1 MDWEWPLPDEANHR
15 QIKSLI
21 QSPEFASEWN
31 EIQEIIKSITDED
44 IIQYHKYK
52 VSSKT
57 MSLSVALNKLFKDRF
72 TEKGWLPEPYIFQD
86 KEYQTNVWRL
96 DFAKG
101 KISVE
106 VSFNHGEALAWNLMK
121 PTIASELNHVDKQIQ
136 TQLGVVILATQNLK
150 QLGCFDGAVGTWE
163 KAVRYLKPL
172 QNKLTIPLLLIG
184 LKAPNSFRLVDNG
197 RGANPRSSIIM
208 ELDDRSFN

>member
-1 MDWEWPLPDEANHR
+1 MDWLWPLPDEANHR

-21 QSPEFASEWN
+21 QSPEFSREWN
-31 EIQEIIKSITDED
+31 EIQD
-44 IIQYHKYK
+44 IIQSISDDDIIHYHQNK
-52 VSSKT
+52 VKPTT
-57 MSLSVALNKLFKDRF
+57 MSISVALNKLFKDRF
-72 TEKGWLPEPYIFQD
+72 GENGWNSEPYIFQD
-86 KEYQTNVWRL
+86 RDYQTNVWRL

-121 PTIASELNHVDKQIQ
+121 PTIASELNHVEKQIQ
-136 TQLGVVILATQNLK
+136 TQLGVVILATEELK
-150 QLGCFDGAVGTWE
+150 QMGCFDGAVGTWE

-184 LKAPNSFRLVDNG
+184 LKAPHSFTVVDNG
-197 RGANPRSSIIM
+197 RGSIPRSSIIR
-208 ELDDRSFN
+208 E